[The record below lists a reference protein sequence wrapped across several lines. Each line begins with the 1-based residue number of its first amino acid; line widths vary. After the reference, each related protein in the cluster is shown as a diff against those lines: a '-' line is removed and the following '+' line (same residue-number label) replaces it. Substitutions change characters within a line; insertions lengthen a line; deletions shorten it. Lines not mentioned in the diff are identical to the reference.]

1 MRYHL
6 KCLFLLTADTTYVQ
20 LPHSLVVLDKTP
32 QRTSETRTKTDGA
45 TRTQAGTW
53 SKSPS
58 FPQEVASAWTGS
70 DQGNR
75 SLGKAGETPTASM
88 LRQSL
93 SILKQ
98 FGSGT
103 R

>member
-6 KCLFLLTADTTYVQ
+6 KCLFLLTADTSYVQ
-20 LPHSLVVLDKTP
+20 LPHSLVVLDKTRSALLKRERKLTV
-32 QRTSETRTKTDGA
+32 QHAHR
-45 TRTQAGTW
+45 QAHGPKAHL
-53 SKSPS
+53 S
-58 FPQEVASAWTGS
+58 PQEAASAWTGS

-75 SLGKAGETPTASM
+75 SLGKAGETPAASM

-98 FGSGT
+98 FGSAT